1 MSALT
6 DEFVTEIVD
15 AINKRNFVHQRATSG
30 IAKKIDFVF
39 EAIIE
44 YLEQNA
50 HEMEW
55 ESIDLSNE
63 LLVIVAKMPSL
74 QQDKKHRVLTVGI
87 PIEVIKQQSKEK
99 ILEFFKQRDSSRV
112 AREVELF
119 ERVSGL
125 LQRYNITDIED
136 DDGDVDPDDDIK
148 DNRATIKIKRTLH

>member
-1 MSALT
+1 
-6 DEFVTEIVD
+6 
-15 AINKRNFVHQRATSG
+15 
-30 IAKKIDFVF
+30 
-39 EAIIE
+39 
-44 YLEQNA
+44 
-50 HEMEW
+50 MEW